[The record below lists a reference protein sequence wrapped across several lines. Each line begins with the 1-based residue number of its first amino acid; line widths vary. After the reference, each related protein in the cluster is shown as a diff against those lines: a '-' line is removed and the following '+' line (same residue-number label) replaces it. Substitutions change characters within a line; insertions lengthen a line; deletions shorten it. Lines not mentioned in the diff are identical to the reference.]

1 MDKQQADC
9 IYDVYGNEIY
19 EGDAYYD
26 IDGTIVAD
34 IWNRENYTETN
45 NVITV
50 LVEQLGTR
58 EILDRLGYVRKVH
71 Q

>member
-9 IYDVYGNEIY
+9 IFDVYGNEIY
-19 EGDAYYD
+19 EGDAYYN
-26 IDGTIVAD
+26 IDGKIVSD
-34 IWNRENYTETN
+34 IWNWENYTETN

-58 EILDRLGYVRKVH
+58 EILYRLGYVRKVH